1 MPIPLIAAALIAAAG
16 AGGTGGVALGGKG
29 AVDMNKARKRIKSAE
44 ADYAVARG
52 KTEKSAQKTNDALV
66 DYGSQQ
72 EEALRLVVVRFGDF
86 LRRHAKQVKES
97 ERLLVDGLDAPT
109 GSVAVGEGELSVSLM
124 ALVGG
129 AATSAAVGG
138 TASAGVTA
146 AVGAY
151 GVASTGTA
159 ISGLSGAAASNATLA
174 ALGGGSLASGGG
186 GMALG
191 ATVLN
196 FVTVGP
202 ALLVGG
208 MVLKG
213 QGTKALTQAK
223 KYEAAAK
230 VEVARLSADRTLF
243 RAVRTRVTELS
254 QLLDR
259 LVERGVEA
267 LDLLE
272 SDVFDPDA
280 HADRFQAAL
289 SYALA
294 VRDVAATPVVDTAGQ
309 INDGTSSFTVRYRGM
324 VDEEKN
330 DD

>member
-1 MPIPLIAAALIAAAG
+1 MPIPLIVAALIAAGA
-16 AGGTGGVALGGKG
+16 AGGTGGAALGGKG
-29 AVDMNKARKRIKSAE
+29 AINMNKARKTIRKAE
-44 ADYAVARG
+44 ADYASAR
-52 KTEKSAQKTNDALV
+52 KKAEKAAEKTNQTLV
-66 DYGSQQ
+66 VYGGQQ
-72 EEALRLVVVRFGDF
+72 EKAIRIVVMRLGDF
-86 LRRHAKQVKES
+86 LRRHAKQVKDA
-97 ERLLVDGLDAPT
+97 ERLLVDGLDADA
-109 GSVAVGEGELSVSLM
+109 GRVGLEEGNLSVSLM

-174 ALGGGSLASGGG
+174 ALGGGSLAAGGG

-223 KYEAAAK
+223 KYEAAVN
-230 VEVARLSADRTLF
+230 VEVARLSADCALF
-243 RAVRTRVTELS
+243 KAVRMRVTELS
-254 QLLDR
+254 ALLDR
-259 LVERGVEA
+259 LVARGIDA

-272 SDVFDPDA
+272 SEEFDRDT

-294 VRDVAATPVVDTAGQ
+294 VRDVAATPVVDSNGD
-309 INDGTSSFTVRYRGM
+309 INDGTGSFTVKYRSM
-324 VDEEKN
+324 VDEEKEV
-330 DD
+330 D